1 MSEIKALARRWFD
14 EVWNQ
19 GRTAAID
26 EMLAPTAV
34 VRGLGQGDLVGPAAF
49 KTFHAAY
56 REAFPD
62 VQLRID
68 AVVEEHDVVAVRWSG
83 HGTHQGGSLGFAA
96 TGRPVRFSG
105 VTFMR
110 VENGRLVEGWN
121 VFDQL
126 GMLQQLGVTHLPP
139 AP

>member
-1 MSEIKALARRWFD
+1 MSENKALARRWFD
-14 EVWNQ
+14 EVWTR
-19 GRTAAID
+19 GRTSAID

-34 VRGLGQGDLVGPAAF
+34 VRGLAPGDLVGPEAF

-56 REAFPD
+56 CEAFPD
-62 VQLRID
+62 VQLQVD
-68 AVVEEHDVVAVRWSG
+68 AVVEENDVLAVRWSG
-83 HGTHQGGSLGFAA
+83 HGTHTGGSLGIAA

-110 VENGRLVEGWN
+110 VENGMLVEGWN

-126 GMLQQLGVTHLPP
+126 GMLQQLGVTQLPP